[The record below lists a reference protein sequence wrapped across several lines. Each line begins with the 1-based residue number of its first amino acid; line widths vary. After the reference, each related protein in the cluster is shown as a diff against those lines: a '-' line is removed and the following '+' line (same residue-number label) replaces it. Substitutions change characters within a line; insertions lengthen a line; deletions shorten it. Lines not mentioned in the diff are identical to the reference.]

1 MYDENFKVTP
11 DLYASKE
18 NRFVNSIIDVIA
30 YYALSFIVGL
40 LLGVLAAIGFDG
52 PLNYVITMGTIGN
65 LVFGIVI
72 LLLYF
77 TIFEGLTQ
85 RTLGK
90 YVTKTMVVMQ
100 DGSKPSMQDAFL
112 RSLCRN
118 IPFEAF
124 SFLGDEGRGWH
135 DSISNTYV
143 VSVKRFNAKRD
154 SANSLEQIGKAMEE

>member
-18 NRFVNSIIDVIA
+18 NRFVNFIIDVIA

-40 LLGVLAAIGFDG
+40 LLGLLAAAGFEG
-52 PLNYVITMGTIGN
+52 PINYVATMGAIGN

-77 TIFEGLTQ
+77 TVFEGLTQ
-85 RTLGK
+85 KSLGK
-90 YVTKTMVVMQ
+90 YITKTMVVME
-100 DGSKPSMQDAFL
+100 DGSKPTMQDVFL

-118 IPFEAF
+118 IPFDAF
-124 SFLGDEGRGWH
+124 SYLGQEGRGWH

-143 VSVKRFNAKRD
+143 VSTKRFNAKRD
-154 SANSLEQIGKAMEE
+154 SANSLEQIGKAIEE